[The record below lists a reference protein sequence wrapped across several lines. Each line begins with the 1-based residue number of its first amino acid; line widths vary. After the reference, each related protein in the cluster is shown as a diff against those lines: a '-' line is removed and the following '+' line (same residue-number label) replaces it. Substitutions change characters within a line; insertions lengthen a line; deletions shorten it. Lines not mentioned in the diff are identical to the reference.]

1 MRKVRAMSDGCP
13 YGATDCPKLREMDE
27 RIDKLEA
34 NQIKLMRLLYYIA
47 GIVSVTLGVQV
58 VI

>member
-1 MRKVRAMSDGCP
+1 MSDGCP
-13 YGATDCPKLREMDE
+13 YGAKDCPKLREMDE

-58 VI
+58 II

>member
-1 MRKVRAMSDGCP
+1 MA
-13 YGATDCPKLREMDE
+13 EHDE
-27 RIDKLEA
+27 RLDKLEA

-58 VI
+58 MI

>member
-1 MRKVRAMSDGCP
+1 MMQTHECP
-13 YGATDCPKLREMDE
+13 YGPQDCPKLREMDE

-58 VI
+58 II

>member
-1 MRKVRAMSDGCP
+1 MNRYECP
-13 YGATDCPKLREMDE
+13 YGPEDCPKLRELDE
-27 RIDKLEA
+27 RVDRLEA